1 MHSWDCCDEMAYME
15 NGLQVIQSNLSFSC
29 ENGYQY
35 VKYYYY
41 IKNATCIENKLSS
54 STQWISFWKPLTD
67 LIKWLHAYVPKV
79 VLKKKENSKKTKA
92 K

>member
-1 MHSWDCCDEMAYME
+1 MGSADLLSSPCYVTKLCDLEKISQLSELSLFNEKGIILKCNSWDCCDEMAYME

-41 IKNATCIENKLSS
+41 IKNATCIEK
-54 STQWISFWKPLTD
+54 
-67 LIKWLHAYVPKV
+67 
-79 VLKKKENSKKTKA
+79 
-92 K
+92 

>member
-1 MHSWDCCDEMAYME
+1 MGSADLLSSPCYVTKLCDLEKDFLICLNCHFSFNEKGIILKCNSWDCCDEMAYME

-41 IKNATCIENKLSS
+41 IKNATCIEK
-54 STQWISFWKPLTD
+54 
-67 LIKWLHAYVPKV
+67 
-79 VLKKKENSKKTKA
+79 
-92 K
+92 